1 MLDPLMAQLGEEQ
14 HVGGVAEAGAP
25 DLARPVSGAQ
35 EAGLR
40 PQADAG
46 PAGAPAVQQVLQ
58 VDVARGQQVG
68 GRGVE
73 HRGELQHRR
82 PVISG
87 HGARDGGAES
97 LTRLSF
103 LSMIREKEFDK
114 EIKTHCLT

>member
-1 MLDPLMAQLGEEQ
+1 MAQLGEEQ
-14 HVGGVAEAGAP
+14 HVGGVAEAAAP
-25 DLARPVSGAQ
+25 DLTGPGPVSGAQ
-35 EAGLR
+35 EAGVG

-46 PAGAPAVQQVLQ
+46 PAVAPAVQQVLQ

-73 HRGELQHRR
+73 HRGELEHRR
-82 PVISG
+82 PLISG

-103 LSMIREKEFDK
+103 LSMIREKGFDIK
-114 EIKTHCLT
+114 VIKTHCLT

>member
-1 MLDPLMAQLGEEQ
+1 MLDPLMTQLGEEQ
-14 HVGGVAEAGAP
+14 HVGGVTEAAAP
-25 DLARPVSGAQ
+25 DLSRPGPVSGAQ
-35 EAGLR
+35 EAGGLG

-46 PAGAPAVQQVLQ
+46 PAVAPAVQQVLQ

-87 HGARDGGAES
+87 HGA
-97 LTRLSF
+97 
-103 LSMIREKEFDK
+103 
-114 EIKTHCLT
+114 